1 MNTDVWRQRYE
12 ELEREGE
19 QKAQQFEQL
28 ESLLRR
34 IVLRL
39 SLAARGL
46 SEPLDRVLERTSESM
61 RKNKGSRDLEPLL
74 NELSD
79 AVANADTPA
88 VSKAKTSVEPTTS
101 EELKA
106 ALHSVLEK
114 LELDSSLGERAQELG
129 QRITAVQNAGELA
142 RACTDL
148 ADLLSAQREHS
159 RIEKADVQRLLIQ
172 VDSQL
177 NEFVGF
183 LRGDKAERDA
193 AAVSRDQLDMQMQGE
208 VRELA
213 QSVRSA
219 SDLPALQAQVSHRL
233 RAMQQHLLQFKSRE
247 VERAEDYKLRA
258 ERMRTR
264 VEQLETETRQLQASL
279 AREHANATT
288 DALTGVPNRFAFN
301 QRIALEFKRWKRFG
315 RPLSVVLWDIDRFK
329 SVNDT
334 HGHAAGDLVIK
345 AFAKSLMGSVRETD
359 FLARYGG
366 EEFVM
371 LLIDTPAETAI
382 KVCEKVR
389 ESVERMGVNSG
400 AAMIRITASA
410 GLACFASGD
419 EPDQVIERADRAL
432 YKAKNGGRNRCERA

>member
-1 MNTDVWRQRYE
+1 MNSDVWRQRYE
-12 ELEREGE
+12 DLEQEGE
-19 QKAQQFEQL
+19 AKAKQFERL

-46 SEPLDRVLERTSESM
+46 SEPLDRVLERTSEAM
-61 RKNKGSRDLEPLL
+61 RKNHGERELEPLL
-74 NELSD
+74 NQLTD

-88 VSKAKTSVEPTTS
+88 VSKAKTSVEPPS
-101 EELKA
+101 SDELKA
-106 ALHSVLEK
+106 ALHAVLGQ
-114 LELDSSLGERAQELG
+114 LELDSSLSERVQELG
-129 QRITAVQNAGELA
+129 NRIGSASKVGEMASVCTELA
-142 RACTDL
+142 DV
-148 ADLLSAQREHS
+148 LSAQREHV

-183 LRGDKAERDA
+183 LRGDRAEREA
-193 AAVSRDQLDMQMQGE
+193 AAVSRDELDQQMQGE

-219 SDLPALQAQVSHRL
+219 SDLPALQAQVSQRL
-233 RAMQQHLLQFKSRE
+233 RAMQQHLTQFKSRE
-247 VERAEDYKLRA
+247 VERAENFRQRA
-258 ERMRTR
+258 ERMSSR
-264 VEQLETETRQLQASL
+264 VEQLESETRQLQASL

-315 RPLSVVLWDIDRFK
+315 RPLSLVLWDIDRFK
-329 SVNDT
+329 AVNDT
-334 HGHAAGDLVIK
+334 HGHAAGDQVIK
-345 AFAKSLMGSVRETD
+345 AFAKSLSGSVRETD

-371 LLIDTPAETAI
+371 LLIDTPVEMAL

-389 ESVERMGVNSG
+389 ESVERMGISSG

-410 GLACFASGD
+410 GLACFAAGD
-419 EPDQVIERADRAL
+419 EPDQVIERADQAL
-432 YKAKNGGRNRCERA
+432 YKAKNGGRNRCEQG